1 MSQSLMGQ
9 DKILTVAVPS
19 YNMEKLLP
27 NCLGSCIYP
36 GAENDLEV
44 IVVND
49 GSKDNTLAVARDYQK
64 RYPEIFTVIDKENG
78 GHGSG
83 INAGIANARGK
94 YFKVLDADDWFDT
107 ASLQALVG
115 ILRTTD
121 AQLVTNSFVCVNAQT
136 MKRSKPRSAIVGGE
150 LAEGEH
156 DFAAVSAKLLVRMH
170 SVTWRTDILRDNK
183 ITIDEHR
190 FYVDMEYISF
200 PVPFVKRVYVT
211 QLPLYM
217 YRLGDNGQ
225 SVSIAS
231 MQKHMDDHLTVM
243 ERVMSFIRA
252 AESRGVGKS
261 SLAYLHRL
269 AAEMVAN
276 QCLIY
281 LSYPAK
287 DGMKKEFIAME
298 EHIKAEHPDVYNA
311 VTHPAV
317 VLLRKTN
324 YALFP
329 VASLLV
335 RLTRK

>member
-1 MSQSLMGQ
+1 MKL
-9 DKILTVAVPS
+9 LTVTVPS

-36 GAENDLEV
+36 GADNDIEV

-49 GSKDNTLAVARDYQK
+49 GSKDGTLAVARDYQK
-64 RYPEIFTVIDKENG
+64 RYPEIFRVIDKDNG

-83 INAGIANARGK
+83 INAGIDNARGK
-94 YFKVLDADDWFDT
+94 FFKVLDADDWFDT
-107 ASLQALVG
+107 DSLQKLVA

-121 AQLVTNSFVCVNAQT
+121 AEMVTNSFVCVNAQS
-136 MKRSKPRSAIVGGE
+136 MKRSKPRSPVAGE
-150 LAEGEH
+150 SVAEGEH
-156 DFAAVSAKLLVRMH
+156 DFAAVSPELLVRMH
-170 SVTWRTDILRDNK
+170 SVTWRTDILRDNS
-183 ITIDEHR
+183 IAIDEHR

-211 QLPLYM
+211 ELPLYM

-231 MQKHMDDHLTVM
+231 MQKHMDDHLSVMDRVM
-243 ERVMSFIRA
+243 EYIQAVEQHGA
-252 AESRGVGKS
+252 DKS
-261 SLAYLHRL
+261 TLSYLNRL

-281 LSYPAK
+281 LSYPASA
-287 DGMKKEFIAME
+287 GMKQQFVHLESRLWEQHPGVYDAVR
-298 EHIKAEHPDVYNA
+298 HKA
-311 VTHPAV
+311 
-317 VLLRKTN
+317 VLLLRRTN
-324 YALFP
+324 YIPFP
-329 VASLLV
+329 VASALV